1 MRYTD
6 WLIPRL
12 KNLEQ
17 VRYSIP
23 AMEQRIAVLRSQFGA
38 LRSATTDGTPVQGG
52 GNGRED
58 ALIGNIAERQ
68 QLEKNIQFARAEVDE
83 LDAAMAQL
91 SPDERIVLEKF
102 YVRRQRSTA
111 EAIAGYLNCDRAT
124 VYRIRDRALVALARC
139 LYGRVEL

>member
-1 MRYTD
+1 MKYTD

-12 KNLEQ
+12 RNLEQ

-23 AMEQRIAVLRSQFGA
+23 TMEQRIAVLRSQFGA

-68 QLEKNIQFARAEVDE
+68 QLEKNLQFAREEVAE

-91 SPDERIVLEKF
+91 SPDERKVLDKF
-102 YVRRQRSTA
+102 YVRRKRFTA
-111 EAIAGYLNCDRAT
+111 DALADELHCDRAT
-124 VYRIRDRALVALARC
+124 VYRIRDRGLVALARC

>member
-23 AMEQRIAVLRSQFGA
+23 AMEGRIAVLRSQFGA
-38 LRSATTDGTPVQGG
+38 LRSTTTDGTPVQGG
-52 GNGRED
+52 SSGRED

-68 QLEKNIQFARAEVDE
+68 QLERNLQFARAEVAE

-91 SPDERIVLEKF
+91 SPDERTVLEKF
-102 YVRRQRSTA
+102 YVRRQRYSA
-111 EAIAGYLNCDRAT
+111 DALADELHCDRAT
-124 VYRIRDRALVALARC
+124 VYRIRDRALIALARM
-139 LYGRVEL
+139 LYGLVEL

>member
-12 KNLEQ
+12 RNLEQ

-23 AMEQRIAVLRSQFGA
+23 TMEGRIAALRSQFGA

-52 GNGRED
+52 TSGRED

-68 QLEKNIQFARAEVDE
+68 QLEKNLKFARAEVAE
-83 LDAAMAQL
+83 LDAAMEQL
-91 SPDERIVLEKF
+91 QTDERTVLSRF
-102 YVRRQRSTA
+102 YVSRVRYSA
-111 EAIAGYLNCDRAT
+111 DAIAEELCCDRAT
-124 VYRIRDRALVALARC
+124 VYRIRDRALIELARL

>member
-12 KNLEQ
+12 KNLDQ
-17 VRYSIP
+17 VRYSITS
-23 AMEQRIAVLRSQFGA
+23 MEQRIAVLQSQFGA
-38 LRSATTDGTPVQGG
+38 IRSATTDGTPVQGG
-52 GNGRED
+52 TNTRED

-68 QLEKNIQFARAEVDE
+68 QLEKNLQFARAEVAE
-83 LDAAMAQL
+83 MEAAMEQL
-91 SPDERIVLEKF
+91 QTDERTVLDKF
-102 YVRRQRSTA
+102 YVRRQRYSADT
-111 EAIAGYLNCDRAT
+111 IADELCCDRAT

>member
-1 MRYTD
+1 MRHTD

-17 VRYSIP
+17 VRYSINS
-23 AMEQRIAVLRSQFGA
+23 MERQIAALKLQFGA

-52 GNGRED
+52 TSGRED

-68 QLEKNIQFARAEVDE
+68 QLEKNLQFARAEVDE
-83 LDAAMAQL
+83 LDAAMEQL
-91 SPDERIVLEKF
+91 QPDERTVLSRF
-102 YVRRQRSTA
+102 YVSRVRYSA
-111 EAIAGYLNCDRAT
+111 DAIADELCCDRAT
-124 VYRIRDRALVALARC
+124 VYRIRDRALIALARC

>member
-1 MRYTD
+1 MKYTD

-12 KNLEQ
+12 RNLEQ

-23 AMEQRIAVLRSQFGA
+23 AMENRIAVLKSQFGA

-68 QLEKNIQFARAEVDE
+68 QLEKNLQFARAEVGE

-91 SPDERIVLEKF
+91 QPDERTVLDKF
-102 YVRRQRSTA
+102 YVRRQRFTA
-111 EAIAGYLNCDRAT
+111 DALADELNCDRAT
-124 VYRIRDRALVALARC
+124 VYRIRDRGLVALARC

>member
-23 AMEQRIAVLRSQFGA
+23 TMENRIAVLKSQFGA

-68 QLEKNIQFARAEVDE
+68 QLEKNLQFARAEAAE

-91 SPDERIVLEKF
+91 QPDEKTVLEKF
-102 YVRRQRSTA
+102 YVRRQRFTA
-111 EAIAGYLNCDRAT
+111 DALAEELHCDRAT
-124 VYRIRDRALVALARC
+124 VYRIRDRGLVALARC
-139 LYGRVEL
+139 LYGRVDL

>member
-12 KNLEQ
+12 RNLEQ

-23 AMEQRIAVLRSQFGA
+23 SMEGRIAALKLQFGA
-38 LRSATTDGTPVQGG
+38 LRSATVDGTPVQGG
-52 GNGRED
+52 VSGRED

-68 QLEKNIQFARAEVDE
+68 QLEKNLQFARAEVGE

-91 SPDERIVLEKF
+91 SPDERTVLDKF
-102 YVRRQRSTA
+102 YVRRQRYSA
-111 EAIAGYLNCDRAT
+111 DAIAEELHCDRAT
-124 VYRIRDRALVALARC
+124 VYRIRDRGLIALARC

>member
-17 VRYSIP
+17 VRYSIQS
-23 AMEQRIAVLRSQFGA
+23 MEQRIAVLQSQFGA
-38 LRSATTDGTPVQGG
+38 IRSATTDGTPVMGG
-52 GNGRED
+52 TNTRED

-68 QLEKNIQFARAEVDE
+68 QLEKNLQFARAEVGE

-91 SPDERIVLEKF
+91 SPDERTVLSRF
-102 YVRRQRSTA
+102 YVSRVRYSA
-111 EAIAGYLNCDRAT
+111 EAIAEELCCDRAT